1 MRAISQLSNMPAPAS
16 KLGPDATMVGRHQR
30 SFLGLVQPVFHFFPG
45 DCGALTAHDFQSV
58 KLNLRTHCK
67 LRKLR
72 HKAPTILAASGRTQT
87 KDFVIQRDEIVA
99 GYF

>member
-1 MRAISQLSNMPAPAS
+1 MRANLAAKQYAGSGVERGTGCN
-16 KLGPDATMVGRHQR
+16 DGRHQR
-30 SFLGLVQPVFHFFPG
+30 PFLGLVQPVFHFFPG
-45 DCGALTAHDFQSV
+45 NRGALTAHDFQSV
-58 KLNLRTHCK
+58 KLNLRMHCK

-72 HKAPTILAASGRTQT
+72 HKAPTTLAASCRTQT